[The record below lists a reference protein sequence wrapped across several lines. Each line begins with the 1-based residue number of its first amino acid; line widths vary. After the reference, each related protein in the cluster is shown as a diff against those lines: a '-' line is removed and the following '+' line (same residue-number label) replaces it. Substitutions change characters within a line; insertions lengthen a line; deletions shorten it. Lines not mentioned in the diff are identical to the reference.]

1 MRSAPGPTLP
11 QGEPMPT
18 PAALPEPGLA
28 PASVPFPLPPPV
40 ADPVPAPAAFGPWEE
55 ILRAVA
61 VSMIPENYEKTK
73 DWGKQSRVFGGINAD
88 IRGGNLRL
96 AKRTTDV
103 NQGLWR
109 RYRVNLVDPGRTLQ
123 FSIQDRGEREDRQ
136 YLLISAQILAD
147 VEARFELWTLGV
159 KGLNGTVRGIGTLRI
174 DVACSYAIETEF
186 DKGLPTLKLVPKI
199 EGLNLTLVEYRAKQ
213 IGLLRGD
220 IAEAV
225 GDGSRAVLREI
236 VNGQEEKLLKKL
248 RADVA
253 KKQDRLR
260 IAPGDWLFSKGK

>member
-1 MRSAPGPTLP
+1 MSPPAEPTPTPANLTGPTLVP
-11 QGEPMPT
+11 V
-18 PAALPEPGLA
+18 PAP
-28 PASVPFPLPPPV
+28 VPSPLPPPV
-40 ADPVPAPAAFGPWEE
+40 AEPIPAPASFGPWEE

-88 IRGGNLRL
+88 VRGGNLRL

-123 FSIQDRGEREDRQ
+123 FSIQDRGERDDRQ

-199 EGLNLTLVEYRAKQ
+199 EGLNLTLVDYRAKQ